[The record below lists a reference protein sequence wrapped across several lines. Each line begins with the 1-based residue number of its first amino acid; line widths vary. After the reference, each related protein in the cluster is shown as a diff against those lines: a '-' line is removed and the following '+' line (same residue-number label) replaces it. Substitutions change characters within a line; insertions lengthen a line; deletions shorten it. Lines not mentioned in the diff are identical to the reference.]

1 MAANPMPPQSSTPQ
15 DFFGGGSTLFMDEV
29 FKAVESYVDD
39 GSMSLEHKLLESHG
53 GPSMTSTQAQHIH
66 EGVSQYMDAVRTAFV
81 KNFDK
86 FELYM
91 LRNVFVAPENID
103 EIRTAAHTHDREQS
117 TDVDL
122 SNDANPDDVDAELHA
137 LRQDIYAATQKQAA
151 LLAAKSELDQQV
163 SGIHQL
169 AVDLRFT
176 QDIPKIAGPLGEHV
190 KSAVALREAIG
201 TMKGLQLHLNSKA
214 RVNEQPRPSP
224 IVSYESVISR
234 FHKQPMQVPL
244 SDLVRVNQL
253 LGRR

>member
-1 MAANPMPPQSSTPQ
+1 
-15 DFFGGGSTLFMDEV
+15 
-29 FKAVESYVDD
+29 
-39 GSMSLEHKLLESHG
+39 
-53 GPSMTSTQAQHIH
+53 
-66 EGVSQYMDAVRTAFV
+66 MDAVRTAFV

-103 EIRTAAHTHDREQS
+103 EIRTAAHTHDRGQS
-117 TDVDL
+117 TDVEL

-151 LLAAKSELDQQV
+151 LLTAKSELDQQV

-176 QDIPKIAGPLGEHV
+176 QDIPKIGKNDHWYFKSHYLRAAGPLGEHV

-201 TMKGLQLHLNSKA
+201 IMK
-214 RVNEQPRPSP
+214 
-224 IVSYESVISR
+224 ESVTSR